1 MRKVMAVMKNLGKE
15 KQRERRKRKIENTLS
30 KLPTDEAKANFN
42 ELNNLYTLSNTQVFK
57 TNLSEFYAKFR
68 HNLRYIQFNSGL
80 TIHEFSSICQIS
92 NQLFSRNEP
101 SYLRGLPLHTFFK
114 AYSLCLVYLP
124 TLDFCDM
131 FTLDFSTTFPFLAEK
146 REENRQKLGKK
157 PRKKG

>member
-1 MRKVMAVMKNLGKE
+1 MPNYKANKKPEGYKKDR
-15 KQRERRKRKIENTLS
+15 QRKIENLLS
-30 KLPTDEAKANFN
+30 KLPTDEGKAHFKRLDELYSHYN
-42 ELNNLYTLSNTQVFK
+42 ELAFSTHLPS
-57 TNLSEFYAKFR
+57 FYAKFR
-68 HNLRYIQFNSGL
+68 ANLKYIQLNSGL
-80 TIHEFSSICQIS
+80 NITEFSNLCRIS
-92 NQLFSRNEP
+92 NVFISRQEP
-101 SYLRGLPLHTFFK
+101 AYLRGLPLHTFFK